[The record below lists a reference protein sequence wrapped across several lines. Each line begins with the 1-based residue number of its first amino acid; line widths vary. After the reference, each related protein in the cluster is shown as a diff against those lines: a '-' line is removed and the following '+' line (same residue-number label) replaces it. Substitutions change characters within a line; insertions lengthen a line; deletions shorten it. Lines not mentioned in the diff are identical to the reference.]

1 MIVTLLAMLAGAAAA
16 HSASAQLL
24 GPGQSIREIPFTI
37 RSGRPMIAGQVGS
50 TSGVFMLDNGSP
62 FPILINR
69 DAVPLGDG
77 ISKARGKASSGQ
89 GIEVRVHP
97 APSIVIAGVRA
108 TTPKQV
114 ESGSL
119 GFTRSELGA
128 DFLGFI
134 GLGMIEQNAFVLDF
148 ARRTMTVVQTGAH
161 GNLGIAGPSD
171 DAVLMTAHFIDHGG
185 LLPTVAGAVGSLS
198 ILIDFDIGDSGTAY
212 LSAATRERL
221 ISAGVLK
228 NEGGRWIISSLRIGD
243 QQFGPTSLD
252 LIDAGGPEDTRG
264 AGGVDQLRLGAT
276 FLAGQPTLWNFPAKT
291 ITFLRGDATYPQ
303 HTR

>member
-1 MIVTLLAMLAGAAAA
+1 MIVTLLAMLAGSAAAQ
-16 HSASAQLL
+16 SASVQLL
-24 GPGQSIREIPFTI
+24 GSNQSIREIPFTI

-50 TSGVFMLDNGSP
+50 IAGVFMLDNGSP
-62 FPILINR
+62 FPIFINR
-69 DAVPLGDG
+69 DAVRLGDG
-77 ISKARGKASSGQ
+77 VSKARGKASSGQ

-97 APSIVIAGVRA
+97 APSITVAGVRA
-108 TTPKQV
+108 TVPKQV

-134 GLGMIEQNAFVLDF
+134 GLGMIQQNAFVLDF
-148 ARRTMTVVQTGAH
+148 ARRTITVVRTDAH

-185 LLPTVAGAVGSLS
+185 LLPTVAGAIGSLP

-212 LSAATRERL
+212 LTAATREKL
-221 ISAGVLK
+221 VSAGVLN
-228 NEGGRWIISSLRIGD
+228 NEGGRWTLSTLRIGN
-243 QQFGPTSLD
+243 QQFGRTSLD

-264 AGGVDQLRLGAT
+264 AGSADQLRLGAT
-276 FLAGQPTLWNFPAKT
+276 FLAGQPSLWNFPAKT
-291 ITFLRGDATYPQ
+291 ITFLRSDAAYPER
-303 HTR
+303 TR